1 MSNDSQKIIQ
11 EIIDLYL
18 AQEHVDGQSAERFR
32 AWFANDLHREEKDA
46 ALAKAFDRTVRFDP
60 DPDDKVRASYREL
73 MGVVAH
79 RRVRDP

>member
-46 ALAKAFDRTVRFDP
+46 ALAKAFDLSLIHIWWAGSFPSD
-60 DPDDKVRASYREL
+60 ASR
-73 MGVVAH
+73 
-79 RRVRDP
+79 